1 MTQLSTPQPAPGG
14 EPVLDLSKAPLPTA
28 KTLGARRNV
37 WLQFWRFVAFDLRIM
52 RMVIKGHH

>member
-1 MTQLSTPQPAPGG
+1 MTQLSTPQPAAGG